1 MTLPSAWNVEGY
13 ESLRMDSDGLLQLS
27 EGCELKGSTHV
38 ISNHPVPSECELF
51 YFEVND
57 IDGSLYVIGFC
68 EAAASLYSL
77 NNVSEKNPHG
87 IWGYLSKG
95 TFEYCFKP
103 RAGYFP
109 SHPTFSAG
117 DTIGCGINVYDRT
130 VFFTKNGDHLGIA
143 FSDDAFSY
151 KKGMLYPFIGLSGSK
166 SISTKVNFGSN
177 KFTYTAMIIDGDRFV
192 EVTFKQIKFLEEK
205 LTKLQQENQNKE
217 EEWKK
222 ASKKSYA
229 QKELIQANKKIEKLE
244 NELANCNKIKTELK
258 EKEKEIIN
266 YQQKLKS
273 AEKKLE
279 QISNILKK

>member
-87 IWGYLSKG
+87 IWGYLS
-95 TFEYCFKP
+95 
-103 RAGYFP
+103 
-109 SHPTFSAG
+109 

-244 NELANCNKIKTELK
+244 NDFLSSQVENNDDVRIP
-258 EKEKEIIN
+258 N
-266 YQQKLKS
+266 SHS
-273 AEKKLE
+273 AL
-279 QISNILKK
+279 SCD